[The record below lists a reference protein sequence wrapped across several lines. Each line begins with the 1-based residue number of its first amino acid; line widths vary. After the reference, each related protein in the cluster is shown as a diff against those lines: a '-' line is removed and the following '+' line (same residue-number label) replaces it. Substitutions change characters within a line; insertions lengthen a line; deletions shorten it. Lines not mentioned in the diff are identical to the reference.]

1 MIVASP
7 ARQGYR
13 AALAAKL
20 AIPVERI
27 TVADDE
33 SMHTASLVSAL
44 SVAAEELS
52 PGARILIV
60 AAGAGVTAG
69 AALYRQA
76 LHPVRQT

>member
-7 ARQGYR
+7 ARPGYR

-20 AIPVERI
+20 GIPVERI

-33 SMHTASLVSAL
+33 RMHTASLVSAL
-44 SVAAEELS
+44 SGAAEELS
-52 PGARILIV
+52 PGARILLV
-60 AAGAGVTAG
+60 AVGAGVTAG

-76 LHPVRQT
+76 PNLVSQR